1 MGHGCA
7 LRRKRLL
14 AHQYDCHKGQ
24 CRQTTGRAP
33 GPPANTIHYT
43 TRMPLSAL
51 YSSTV
56 LEHNRA
62 PRNFGVLR
70 SATHRGVGR
79 NASCGDEVV
88 IEIELSPRGHVVAC
102 AFSGESCAICTASA
116 SMLSEQVLGR
126 DRVAAGQM
134 LLAFMA
140 QLGQPTEVS
149 VDLGELAVFS
159 ELRRHPARR
168 ACARLPFTAL
178 IDAFDHPIERSESRM
193 IQFRSATE
201 ADIPAIVALVES
213 AYRGDVSK
221 QGWTTEADMLD
232 GQRTDPVSVAN
243 LIHAPDSRVLL
254 AQRDDQLL
262 ACAHVEGHDGV
273 GYFGMFAVSPLA
285 QGGGVGAA
293 TLAEAERI
301 ARADYD
307 CAILSMTVISIRHE
321 LIAFYTRRGYR
332 ATGQTKPFPYG
343 DERFGIPKR
352 ADLEFAVFAKALV

>member
-1 MGHGCA
+1 M
-7 LRRKRLL
+7 
-14 AHQYDCHKGQ
+14 
-24 CRQTTGRAP
+24 T
-33 GPPANTIHYT
+33 
-43 TRMPLSAL
+43 LSAL

-62 PRNFGVLR
+62 PRNFGALR
-70 SATHRGVGR
+70 SATHRGAGR
-79 NASCGDEVV
+79 NASCGDEVI
-88 IEIELSPRGHVVAC
+88 IEIELSPQGHVLAC
-102 AFSGESCAICTASA
+102 AFSGESCAICMASA
-116 SMLSEQVLGR
+116 SMLSE
-126 DRVAAGQM
+126 RVCSLDADASVRLLQAFEAQM
-134 LLAFMA
+134 RQATT
-140 QLGQPTEVS
+140 GS

-159 ELRRHPARR
+159 ELRHHPARR

-178 IDAFDHPIERSESRM
+178 LAAFQNPVARHESRM

-201 ADIPAIVALVES
+201 DDIPAIVALVES

-285 QGGGVGAA
+285 QAAGIGAA